1 MEKPD
6 FVRVDDQ
13 DGNNLDGHRYM
24 ENSETHSLTIQNN
37 HPAYDVLKV
46 YPTPTSKP
54 TPRAANA
61 TWTPPRKLRG
71 VWTKGP

>member
-1 MEKPD
+1 MEKPIL
-6 FVRVDDQ
+6 FVSDDQ

-46 YPTPTSKP
+46 YPDAYVQTNTP
-54 TPRAANA
+54 AANV
-61 TWTPPRKLRG
+61 TWTPPRKSPG
-71 VWTKGP
+71 VWTKVP